1 MRGLLLAGLLD
12 GPAHGYE
19 LMQRLEQSTN
29 GTWRPS
35 PGSVYPMLQQLE
47 DEGLARSD
55 EHDGRKVYDLT
66 AIGRE
71 QADPKLLENFAT
83 KTANVTSAVTLITE
97 LKQLSMAAKQV
108 AMAGDPDVAEK
119 AVEIVRGARQSL
131 YRLLADQ

>member
-1 MRGLLLAGLLD
+1 MRGLLLAGLLE

-19 LMQRLEQSTN
+19 LMQRLEQSTG

-47 DEGLARSD
+47 DEGLTRS
-55 EHDGRKVYDLT
+55 EERDGRKVYELT
-66 AIGRE
+66 EAGHE

-83 KTANVTSAVTLITE
+83 KTANVTSAVTLMTE
-97 LKQLSMAAKQV
+97 FKQLAMAAKQV

-119 AVEIVRGARQSL
+119 AVEVVRGARQSL
-131 YRLLADQ
+131 YRLLAEQ